1 MVQKK
6 KPEVRE
12 AILAAA
18 YDLFRERGYTL
29 STIGAIA
36 RAADISAAN
45 IYVYFDSKL
54 DILLELYEPW
64 LMERIDALH
73 ARVQGLPDHEERLRA
88 LLQALWHDLPA
99 EENGF
104 ASNLVQALATAPEDD
119 ARIRDLSQRAEARI
133 AEILV
138 DTLPEDRRHI
148 AGDGAL
154 ARLLAVATDGFSVN
168 HADDGA
174 ARLTRATVDVVA
186 DLMLGRPG

>member
-64 LMERIDALH
+64 LMDRIEALH
-73 ARVQGLPDHEERLRA
+73 ARVRGLSDHDARVRT
-88 LLQALWHDLPA
+88 LLTTLWHDLPV

-104 ASNLVQALATAPEDD
+104 AANLVQAHATAPHDD
-119 ARIRDLSQRAEARI
+119 ARIRELSHRAEARI
-133 AEILV
+133 AEILEE
-138 DTLPEDRRHI
+138 TLPEERRHI

-154 ARLLAVATDGFSVN
+154 ARLLAAATDGFSVN

>member
-64 LMERIDALH
+64 LMERIEALH
-73 ARVQGLPDHEERLRA
+73 ARLKSISDHDARVRT
-88 LLQALWHDLPA
+88 LLTTLWHDLPV

-104 ASNLVQALATAPEDD
+104 AANLVQALASAPKDE

-133 AEILV
+133 AELLE
-138 DTLPEDRRHI
+138 DTLPEERRHI

-154 ARLLAVATDGFSVN
+154 ARLLAAATDGFSVN
-168 HADDGA
+168 HGGDGA
-174 ARLTRATVDVVA
+174 AQKTRATVEVVA
-186 DLMLGRPG
+186 GLMLGRPN

>member
-64 LMERIDALH
+64 LMERIEALH
-73 ARVQGLPDHEERLRA
+73 ARVRGLSDHDARVRA
-88 LLQALWHDLPA
+88 LLTTLWHDLPV

-104 ASNLVQALATAPEDD
+104 AANLVHALATAPHDD
-119 ARIRDLSQRAEARI
+119 ARIRELSYRAEARI
-133 AEILV
+133 AEILEE
-138 DTLPEDRRHI
+138 TLPEERRHI

-154 ARLLAVATDGFSVN
+154 ARLLAAATDGFSVN